1 MALVASINQLPH
13 QGLDIVAVIIAA
25 SVYYTYYHDFHNNC
39 SVISDS
45 TMFLE
50 ALRRMIHVINTHVL
64 RNVSWHNT
72 CIESYTD
79 GLPWPVD
86 HTSLLLYCDLEVV
99 LQYGTYCCCDNS
111 TSTDV
116 YVDDKNV
123 EDGVMEVVVV
133 ALNFRNNT
141 DTIHWMVLS
150 EDMGGDIALH
160 IQVGDSSASFLVEV
174 LQRHLNL
181 FGYSSR
187 LDNNHVLDV
196 AVTVYVAVPCHV
208 CLAWRIHAAQ
218 VELVILM
225 YPARLHR
232 LEGAVMSGPT

>member
-1 MALVASINQLPH
+1 MNGQVYTSAPSRKSSSNLSFEIVPIQLVVVELLLLLLLDEDVDNDEAVVMMVVDWIVLVLVVEALAMALAALINQLPH
-13 QGLDIVAVIIAA
+13 QGLDIVDVIIAA

-39 SVISDS
+39 SAISDS

-116 YVDDKNV
+116 YVDDTNV
-123 EDGVMEVVVV
+123 EDGVMVVVVV
-133 ALNFRNNT
+133 ALYFRNNT

-174 LQRHLNL
+174 
-181 FGYSSR
+181 
-187 LDNNHVLDV
+187 
-196 AVTVYVAVPCHV
+196 
-208 CLAWRIHAAQ
+208 
-218 VELVILM
+218 
-225 YPARLHR
+225 
-232 LEGAVMSGPT
+232 